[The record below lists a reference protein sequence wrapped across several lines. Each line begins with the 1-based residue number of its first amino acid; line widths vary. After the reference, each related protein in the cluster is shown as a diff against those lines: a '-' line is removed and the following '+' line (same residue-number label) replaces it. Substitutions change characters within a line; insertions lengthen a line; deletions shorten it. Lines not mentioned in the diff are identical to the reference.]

1 MALRIHDTL
10 TNKTS
15 DFAPITPGHVKMYVC
30 GPTVYDFLHVGNF
43 RGAIF
48 FNLVRNWL
56 EKGHGYSVQYIYNY
70 TDVDDKIIARALK
83 ENVESAVISE
93 KYIAEFET
101 DFNSLKLRKHDQ
113 NPRVT
118 EYMQPIKEMIG
129 RLIEKKAAY
138 VAADGEVLY
147 SVRNF
152 KEYGKLSHK
161 KIDDLESGSRVA
173 VDQKKQDPLDF
184 ALWKPAK
191 PGEPKWDSPWCDGR
205 PGWHIECSAMVQS
218 ILGDS
223 IDIHGGGL
231 DLVFPHH
238 ENEIAQSE
246 GATGKSYA
254 KYWMHNNML
263 TFGDKKMSKSLGNI
277 VSCRDFVKKYNAE
290 ILKFML
296 LSVHYR
302 SLSDF
307 SEKGIENAITG
318 LARIYS
324 SLSLAEKALESAD
337 RSQSAPVA
345 KAVATTLED
354 GRKKINDAMDDD
366 FNTPEVFAEIYKAIR
381 AFNNSYRYGQK
392 VTPEVA
398 ASASAL
404 VAWVREW
411 GQLMSL
417 FQEPPAAF
425 LHTLDDMLLEQM
437 GLERSKV
444 DSLVAERTAARA
456 AKDFAKG
463 DELRKQLSDLKIALH
478 DTPTGTHWEVQ
489 K

>member
-1 MALRIHDTL
+1 MPLKIHDTL
-10 TNKTS
+10 SQKTTE
-15 DFAPITPGHVKMYVC
+15 FVPLTPGHVKMYVC
-30 GPTVYDFLHVGNF
+30 GPTVYGFLHVGNF
-43 RGAIF
+43 RGPIF

-56 EKGHGYSVQYIYNY
+56 EKGHGYKVNFVYNY
-70 TDVDDKIIARALK
+70 TDVDDKIINRAIEEK
-83 ENVESAVISE
+83 VESSEISE
-93 KYIAEFET
+93 KYIAEFEK
-101 DFNSLKLRKHDQ
+101 DFAALKLRKHDQ

-118 EYMQPIKEMIG
+118 EYMPQIKGMIAK
-129 RLIEKKAAY
+129 LVENNSAY
-138 VAADGEVLY
+138 VAKDGEVLY

-152 KEYGKLSHK
+152 DGYGKLSHK

-173 VDQKKQDPLDF
+173 VDQKKKDPLDF

-205 PGWHIECSAMVQS
+205 PGWHIECSAMIQS

-223 IDIHGGGL
+223 IDIHGGGM

-246 GATGKSYA
+246 GATKKPFV

-277 VSCRDFVKKYNAE
+277 VPCRVFLEKYNAE
-290 ILKFML
+290 IMKFML

-324 SLSLAEKALESAD
+324 SLALAEKALESAEGVAAG
-337 RSQSAPVA
+337 QPA
-345 KAVATTLED
+345 KAVSAALED
-354 GRKKINDAMDDD
+354 GKKKITEALDDD
-366 FNTPEVFAEIYKAIR
+366 FNTPEVFAEIYKAVR

-392 VTPEVA
+392 VTPEIA
-398 ASASAL
+398 ASAKAL
-404 VAWVREW
+404 VGWVREW
-411 GQLMSL
+411 GELMSL

-437 GLERSKV
+437 GLERQKV
-444 DSLVAERTAARA
+444 NALVEQRTAARA

-463 DELRKQLSDLKIALH
+463 DELRKTLTDMKIALH